1 MKGGLFEQAGIEV
14 EPGARLSD
22 LTTFRLGGPCR
33 VCLTCR
39 APEQVALSVAELSR
53 RGWPFILIGGG
64 SNLLVADAGLDAVVV
79 RYASPIAQIERDGLV
94 LRAAASTELDALAA
108 YGVQQEMAGLEFL
121 SGIPGTVG
129 GAIAGNAG
137 AFGRS
142 VAGPLERVVLMDRA
156 GRPAEAPV
164 ADLGFAYRRSR
175 LQESGEIVLSA
186 IFRLKPGERADLAAE
201 RERILTLR
209 RERHP
214 DWKVTPTAGS
224 FFRNVEPT
232 SAAGARQAAGW
243 FLEQAGAKTM
253 RMGGARVFEKHA
265 NIIVADPGCT
275 AQDVAALSRRM
286 AEAVQRMFGIVLQ
299 PEVRFLGVFTGA

>member
-1 MKGGLFEQAGIEV
+1 MNRAVLEQAGIEIADRA
-14 EPGARLSD
+14 PLRD

-33 VCLTCR
+33 ACLTCR
-39 APEQVALSVAELSR
+39 TPEQAALAVTELHR
-53 RGWPFILIGGG
+53 TGEPQVFIGGG
-64 SNLLVADAGLDAVVV
+64 SNLLVADAGLEAVVV
-79 RYASPIAQIERDGLV
+79 RYTSAIAQIERAGGM
-94 LRAAASTELDALAA
+94 LRVAASTALDALAA
-108 YGVQQEMAGLEFL
+108 YGVQQELAGLEFL

-142 VAGPLERVVLMDRA
+142 VAECLEQVALMDHT
-156 GRPAEAPV
+156 GRTKDVPA
-164 ADLGFAYRRSR
+164 ADLECAYRRSR

-186 IFRLKPGERADLAAE
+186 IFRLEPGARSELAAE
-201 RERILTLR
+201 RERILALR

-243 FLEQAGAKTM
+243 FLERAGAKTM
-253 RMGGARVFEKHA
+253 RVGGARIFEKHA
-265 NIIVADPGCT
+265 NIIVAEPGCT
-275 AQDVAALSRRM
+275 ASDVAALSRQM
-286 AEAVQRMFGIVLQ
+286 ADAVQRIFGITLQ
-299 PEVRFLGVFTGA
+299 PEVRFLGEFIES